1 VEIKQTNENV
11 MLSVSK
17 KPMENPK
24 ECACAR
30 ECVCECAWSANKV
43 WRREG
48 KWAAPVKKYKQL
60 NKYIL
65 YTNVGAYF
73 Q

>member
-1 VEIKQTNENV
+1 

-60 NKYIL
+60 
-65 YTNVGAYF
+65 
-73 Q
+73 